1 MIGITDNDDTV
12 IAWNSTASDVIYGG
26 QKLQT
31 INSATV
37 AVEADYFIA
46 RNITFMVNMLSCI
59 LHFILRS
66 NYYRSKG
73 ERERGRTIITRDE
86 QWIHLIFIH
95 FIKSAM
101 KTHNWFLNQCHS
113 VYKYGLIN

>member
-1 MIGITDNDDTV
+1 MIGITDNDETV

-59 LHFILRS
+59 LHFILSS
-66 NYYRSKG
+66 NYYRSNG
-73 ERERGRTIITRDE
+73 ERERERERERTIVTPDE
-86 QWIHLIFIH
+86 QSIH
-95 FIKSAM
+95 FIKSAT

>member
-1 MIGITDNDDTV
+1 MQLCREKILIPKTKNHITMIGITDNDETV

-59 LHFILRS
+59 LHFILSS
-66 NYYRSKG
+66 NYYRSNG
-73 ERERGRTIITRDE
+73 ERERERE
-86 QWIHLIFIH
+86 
-95 FIKSAM
+95 
-101 KTHNWFLNQCHS
+101 NNCHS
-113 VYKYGLIN
+113 

>member
-1 MIGITDNDDTV
+1 MMLSVCQNSDVCLCKSYGNQREKKLIPKTKNHITMIGITDNDETV

-46 RNITFMVNMLSCI
+46 
-59 LHFILRS
+59 
-66 NYYRSKG
+66 
-73 ERERGRTIITRDE
+73 
-86 QWIHLIFIH
+86 
-95 FIKSAM
+95 
-101 KTHNWFLNQCHS
+101 
-113 VYKYGLIN
+113 

>member
-1 MIGITDNDDTV
+1 MIGITDNDETV

-59 LHFILRS
+59 LHFILSS
-66 NYYRSKG
+66 NYYRSNG
-73 ERERGRTIITRDE
+73 ERERERE
-86 QWIHLIFIH
+86 
-95 FIKSAM
+95 
-101 KTHNWFLNQCHS
+101 NNCHS
-113 VYKYGLIN
+113 